1 MRKIISLTESDLRKM
16 IKRTLMEKMGVP
28 DNIAETGRA
37 IYAEIMTKLFSRDPE
52 EQSDRYHV
60 MINKDFTISDFH
72 FNTVIFTISVRPSKM
87 DPSMLPLISGFA
99 AGLPQRAGSKRIEH
113 LHGVD
118 RVTLSANVEAADK
131 WSLHDIIKLMTKDES
146 KTISSI
152 THELKHAFDN
162 EKIPGVPFSAESEY
176 EAHQSLSF
184 GPVSPINYFFHY
196 LYFLHRTEDLTRAS
210 QLYSQM
216 MTKDITKSQFLK
228 FYNESEMVELLKNA
242 RDLTFNNFKASF
254 YDYIP
259 QINKVFDFSDKSSPD
274 NPPMFRGDNDDEIV
288 DIFLD
293 LVYRVAVGGRI
304 RSYVEVVKQSIGVPD
319 LSTGMAI
326 MMGLAPPTDTL
337 KDKQKLVNEY
347 IKTAQKYKNYKDFF
361 GNEIKIINFAAN
373 KTLRKLA
380 KLYDMAKD
388 DTKSSIVDWDSNHRI
403 NNTDQKTV
411 EEMAKV
417 LREKATGKPQEYK
430 IFKTPDKG
438 KPSI

>member
-1 MRKIISLTESDLRKM
+1 MRKIISLTENDIRRIVKQ
-16 IKRTLMEKMGVP
+16 TLLEKMGVP
-28 DNIAETGRA
+28 DNITETGRS
-37 IYAEIMTKLFSRDPE
+37 IYAEIMTRLFSMDPE
-52 EQSDRYHV
+52 EQNSVYRVNID
-60 MINKDFTISDFH
+60 KDFNIADFH
-72 FNTVIFTISVRPSKM
+72 FNKVNFVISVHLSKM
-87 DPSMLPLISGFA
+87 DPAMLPLISGFA
-99 AGLPQRAGSKRIEH
+99 ASLPQRTGDKRIEH

-118 RVTLSANVEAADK
+118 VVRIQANIEATDK
-131 WSLHDIIKLMTKDES
+131 WTLHDIIKLMTKDES

-162 EKIPGVPFSAESEY
+162 EKRSGVPFSDESEY
-176 EAHQSLSF
+176 EAHQSVSF

-196 LYFLHRTEDLTRAS
+196 LYFLHRTEDLTRSS

-216 MTKDITKSQFLK
+216 MTKGITKSQFLK
-228 FYNESEMVELLKNA
+228 FYNESEMVDLLKNA
-242 RDLTFNNFKASF
+242 RDLTFDNFKASF

-274 NPPMFRGDNDDEIV
+274 NPPMFRGDNDDETV

-304 RSYVEVVKQSIGVPD
+304 RSYVKIVKQSMSPPD
-319 LSTGMAI
+319 FATGMGI
-326 MMGLAPPTDTL
+326 MMGLIQQPDT
-337 KDKQKLVNEY
+337 KDKEKLVNEY

-388 DTKSSIVDWDSNHRI
+388 DTKSSIVDWDSHHRI
-403 NNTDQKTV
+403 NNTDQKTL

-417 LREKATGKPQEYK
+417 AREMAAEKLQGKK
-430 IFKTPDKG
+430 SSKKR
-438 KPSI
+438 